1 MANIEMEEEYD
12 RVLDVVRET
21 LGGDIRDHLLEY
33 QKHEKSPLPWNMLSE
48 EKQRDMVERTEKFV
62 DVLLKRIVQIV
73 RADGNEQIVCQ
84 LKGIGTDGK
93 GGIIAKIATPFR
105 QDAWGILGM
114 ASTVAVVVADSRS
127 YEGERKPGSKH
138 VQKQQPGLFE
148 EPAGDGAGGEAKD
161 DGPVFDQTA
170 AGKHTA
176 VPPVDPNL
184 PKPDP
189 DTNPAAKR
197 VFETDEATGRLTDDS
212 ATEFAKEVW
221 SRMMHAKIE
230 FPKALDQIRKLH
242 KLSLKQIDA
251 GLIDQKVKAFQ
262 KLDDPGEG
270 QGEGA

>member
-62 DVLLKRIVQIV
+62 DALLKRIVQIV

-93 GGIIAKIATPFR
+93 GGIIAKISTPFR

-114 ASTVAVVVADSRS
+114 ASTVAVVVADSRA
-127 YEGERKPGSKH
+127 YEGERKAGSKH
-138 VQKQQPGLFE
+138 IQKQQRGLFE
-148 EPAGDGAGGEAKD
+148 GEGEKD
-161 DGPVFDQTA
+161 DGPVFDKTA
-170 AGKHTA
+170 AGKDTA
-176 VPPVDPNL
+176 VPPVDPTL

-189 DTNPAAKR
+189 DANPAAKR
-197 VFETDEATGRLTDDS
+197 VFETDEATGRLTDEA

-221 SRMMHAKIE
+221 TRMMHSQIE

-242 KLSLKQIDA
+242 KLTLKQVDA

-262 KLDDPGEG
+262 KLDG
-270 QGEGA
+270 QGEAGGEGA